1 MSGILWDNLVFGPI
15 KSRRLGS
22 SLGVNLLPG
31 NNKICTFN
39 CVYCECG
46 WGDSPKQLNL
56 TFNKKQDIIVAL
68 ENKLKELKSSE
79 FILNS
84 ITFAG
89 NGEPTIHP
97 DFSEI
102 VDDVIRLRNQYFP
115 KTIITCLSNSTMI
128 GNELIRNALLKLDN
142 PWMKLDAGSQKMF
155 QLINQSFDKILVKDV
170 VENLQKMSGQ
180 ISIQT
185 LMLRGII
192 DGEKI
197 DNTQGEELELWIS
210 HLEKIKPIRVILYP
224 IDRETPLSQLE
235 KISKDELEHIAD
247 RIRQKNMEVL
257 VFS

>member
-1 MSGILWDNLVFGPI
+1 MSGILWDDLVFGPI

-46 WGDSPKQLNL
+46 WGDSPKQLILN
-56 TFNKKQDIIVAL
+56 FHKKEDILVAL
-68 ENKLKELKSSE
+68 ENKLKELKSSQ

-89 NGEPTIHP
+89 NGEPTMHP
-97 DFSEI
+97 DFSDI
-102 VDDVIRLRNQYFP
+102 VDEVIQLRNRYFP
-115 KTIITCLSNSTMI
+115 ETIITCLSNSTMI
-128 GNELIRNALLKLDN
+128 GNELVRNALLKLDN

-185 LMLRGII
+185 LMLRGLI

-197 DNTQGEELELWIS
+197 DNTQGQELDLWIS
-210 HLEKIKPIRVILYP
+210 HIEKIKPIRVILYP
-224 IDRETPLSQLE
+224 IDRETPLSKIE
-235 KISKDELEHIAD
+235 KISKDELESIANKV
-247 RIRQKNMEVL
+247 RKKGIETL